1 MLDGVRK
8 MYIDGE
14 WVLSSTG
21 QTYTVQNPAT
31 GKPLAVV
38 AKGSREDV
46 RAAVAAAKR
55 AFYEDG
61 WQNSSASDRAAML
74 LRFADEMEARI
85 EELARVETMNNGK
98 SLLESKCDVQ
108 DSAACVRYYAGLC
121 TKPSGQTYAMPD
133 PNVQAM
139 TVREPIGVVGLIV
152 AWNFPISLA
161 IWKLAPAL
169 AAGNTVVLKPA
180 SATPLSAVL
189 MVEMLAH
196 AGFPKGVVNLV
207 LGSGSDVG
215 DELARNPDVEKVA
228 FTGSIEAGRS
238 VMCAASENMKGICL
252 ELGGKSPVVI
262 FDDADFETAVDYA
275 AFGIFYNQGEVCSA
289 GSRVL
294 VQDTIYDRFVEALL
308 AETKKIRLGNG
319 LDEGVT
325 MGPLVTKAHMETV
338 LHYIEIGKQE
348 GATLLCGG
356 RRATE
361 GNLSDGYFVE
371 PTIFGDCTPE
381 MTIVKE
387 EIFGPVLCLQKFS
400 TEQEAV
406 ALANDTTYDLAAG
419 VFTNDGAK
427 ALRVIR
433 KLRAGITWINEFS
446 PVYNE
451 APWGGYKQS
460 GIGRELGTYGFDEFT
475 EVKQINIRLNPAPT
489 HWFSGETL

>member
-1 MLDGVRK
+1 
-8 MYIDGE
+8 
-14 WVLSSTG
+14 
-21 QTYTVQNPAT
+21 
-31 GKPLAVV
+31 
-38 AKGSREDV
+38 
-46 RAAVAAAKR
+46 
-55 AFYEDG
+55 
-61 WQNSSASDRAAML
+61 
-74 LRFADEMEARI
+74 
-85 EELARVETMNNGK
+85 
-98 SLLESKCDVQ
+98 
-108 DSAACVRYYAGLC
+108 
-121 TKPSGQTYAMPD
+121 
-133 PNVQAM
+133 
-139 TVREPIGVVGLIV
+139 
-152 AWNFPISLA
+152 
-161 IWKLAPAL
+161 
-169 AAGNTVVLKPA
+169 
-180 SATPLSAVL
+180 
-189 MVEMLAH
+189 
-196 AGFPKGVVNLV
+196 
-207 LGSGSDVG
+207 
-215 DELARNPDVEKVA
+215 
-228 FTGSIEAGRS
+228 
-238 VMCAASENMKGICL
+238 MCAASENMKGICL

-356 RRATE
+356 RMATE
-361 GNLSDGYFVE
+361 GKLSEGYFVE

-406 ALANDTTYDLAAG
+406 ALANDTTYGLAAG

>member
-1 MLDGVRK
+1 ML
-8 MYIDGE
+8 
-14 WVLSSTG
+14 
-21 QTYTVQNPAT
+21 
-31 GKPLAVV
+31 
-38 AKGSREDV
+38 
-46 RAAVAAAKR
+46 
-55 AFYEDG
+55 F
-61 WQNSSASDRAAML
+61 
-74 LRFADEMEARI
+74 
-85 EELARVETMNNGK
+85 
-98 SLLESKCDVQ
+98 
-108 DSAACVRYYAGLC
+108 
-121 TKPSGQTYAMPD
+121 
-133 PNVQAM
+133 
-139 TVREPIGVVGLIV
+139 
-152 AWNFPISLA
+152 
-161 IWKLAPAL
+161 
-169 AAGNTVVLKPA
+169 
-180 SATPLSAVL
+180 
-189 MVEMLAH
+189 
-196 AGFPKGVVNLV
+196 
-207 LGSGSDVG
+207 
-215 DELARNPDVEKVA
+215 
-228 FTGSIEAGRS
+228 RS
-238 VMCAASENMKGICL
+238 
-252 ELGGKSPVVI
+252 
-262 FDDADFETAVDYA
+262 
-275 AFGIFYNQGEVCSA
+275 

-406 ALANDTTYDLAAG
+406 ALANDTTYGLAAG